1 MDNQRNK
8 NNSLRQL
15 KKYVDNLD
23 RTKSITTRGNFEKE
37 WRELKEIVEGAKR
50 INKEQKWK
58 EGNLKK

>member
-23 RTKSITTRGNFEKE
+23 RTKSITTRGNFEKDWKQLE
-37 WRELKEIVEGAKR
+37 KIANE
-50 INKEQKWK
+50 INKIDNEEKWK
-58 EGNLKK
+58 RSNLKK